1 MDLKQL
7 EHFIAVAELRN
18 FTRAAER
25 LHIVQSGLSASIRAL
40 EAELGTS
47 LFIRTTR
54 RVDPTPTGLAFLA
67 EARRVLAAAADAR
80 LVVDQMQ
87 GVQRGTLSIGLIQ
100 GVTPLVD
107 VAEILGRFRARCP
120 KVEIRVVSGGSLPLI
135 EGVRSGALDLAF
147 TQFAGALPRGVA
159 GWMLACEPLVAVC
172 APDHA
177 LAGRRGV
184 TLAALVEEVFVDLH
198 PDWGTRQL
206 VDSAFAAQHLS
217 RRSSF
222 EVDDLATQ
230 LDLVAHG
237 LGIALV
243 PEGVIAHRLED
254 RTAERLGVAALADPE
269 ICWEL
274 TAVFAEDEAGRP
286 ASAATRLFLGLLRS
300 AAPVLEEIAGGA

>member
-40 EAELGTS
+40 EAELGAP

-54 RVDPTPTGLAFLA
+54 RVDPTPTGQAFLT

-87 GVQRGTLSIGLIQ
+87 GLQRGTLSIGLIQ

-177 LAGRRGV
+177 LAGRHGV

-206 VDSAFAAQHLS
+206 VDHAFAAQHLS
-217 RRSSF
+217 RRSSY

-254 RTAERLGVAALADPE
+254 RGAERLGVAALADPE